1 MAIGL
6 EFDFRSNP
14 AAGASDGNIRQGASR
29 EQGGE
34 FAAVLSRTKTTE
46 SEDAAQAG
54 SGTPAFVPP
63 VLPDM
68 LIPAPEETPA
78 PDAVP
83 EVIGTLTEAGAVAAP
98 PVADAANA
106 GALAT
111 AQDASVPGELEID
124 RALEQRREFE
134 DIQGLPAVPSL
145 SRLHASVQAKAAE
158 DAGEAAEAVSN
169 PVQQPVPQ
177 AGTPA
182 GTAVRESPAPA
193 APSPKADSV
202 AAPTDL
208 SATAQ
213 QVALPG
219 AKAAPAKDLD
229 TAPNAGVTPPEAAPA
244 VAAEGAS
251 DTASSENGKDDSRNR
266 EQARPEPTI
275 LAAAATA
282 VGERAVPAESSSPSA
297 PAALQ
302 AAAPLAAVAGP
313 AAPVA
318 ASVTPAPLPLAPAHA
333 MVTAAPA
340 EVVDIVSKSAED
352 GQSDR
357 VVIQL
362 DPPELGR
369 VSIDFRFES
378 GGLQHVTVTGETP
391 EAMRQLRAMHHELVQ
406 ALEKQGLD
414 AQSMTFQQQHQNP
427 QQQTSAAMLR
437 QLQAGR
443 ALMAETPAAGTSAPL
458 PPQPVKANGR
468 LDMRL

>member
-54 SGTPAFVPP
+54 SGTPAFAVP

-68 LIPAPEETPA
+68 LIPAPEEPPA

-83 EVIGTLTEAGAVAAP
+83 EVIGTLTEAEAVAA
-98 PVADAANA
+98 
-106 GALAT
+106 

-134 DIQGLPAVPSL
+134 DIQGLPAVPSP
-145 SRLHASVQAKAAE
+145 SRLHASVQAKASE
-158 DAGEAAEAVSN
+158 DAGEVAEAVSN
-169 PVQQPVPQ
+169 PVQPPVPQ

-182 GTAVRESPAPA
+182 DTAVRESPASA
-193 APSPKADSV
+193 APSPEADSV
-202 AAPTDL
+202 AAPADP
-208 SATAQ
+208 AAAAQ

-219 AKAAPAKDLD
+219 AKAAPEKDLD
-229 TAPNAGVTPPEAAPA
+229 TAPNAGATPPEAAPA

-251 DTASSENGKDDSRNR
+251 DAASSENGKDDSSDR
-266 EQARPEPTI
+266 EQARPEPTM

-282 VGERAVPAESSSPSA
+282 VGERAVPVESSSPSA
-297 PAALQ
+297 PAALP
-302 AAAPLAAVAGP
+302 A

-318 ASVTPAPLPLAPAHA
+318 ASATPAPLPLAPAHA

-369 VSIDFRFES
+369 VSIDFRFEA